1 MDNHS
6 TVLMPWFLFS
16 CPECSYWSTAC
27 PHSRYLR
34 VLETLGWRC
43 EHPELLPHFK
53 LIQWSF
59 FYFWFLFSLHNIKKK
74 FSVVFLSDLKLLLD
88 HVNYHNK
95 VNFLLELQMDL
106 SAGIEAEY
114 HHKNNR
120 VDGLTH
126 KHLGSIGLHSI
137 WWASRRIL
145 HPTWF
150 NNMGTP
156 SEKMF

>member
-1 MDNHS
+1 MIVLDNHS
-6 TVLMPWFLFS
+6 TILMPWFLFA

-27 PHSRYLR
+27 SHSPCLR
-34 VLETLGWRC
+34 VLEALSWRC
-43 EHPELLPHFK
+43 EHPELLLHFK
-53 LIQWSF
+53 LIHWFFFF

-74 FSVVFLSDLKLLLD
+74 KRFFGVFLFDRKLLLY

-106 SAGIEAEY
+106 SVEAEY

-126 KHLGSIGLHSI
+126 KYLGSVGLHSI
-137 WWASRRIL
+137 W
-145 HPTWF
+145 
-150 NNMGTP
+150 
-156 SEKMF
+156 